1 MFEALQSAAILCSAL
16 FAGAALYI
24 NLVEHP
30 ARLQCGTEL
39 AATVF
44 GPSYKRATLMQVP
57 LAIVATISAIRLLV
71 VSWIGPMDRGC
82 PNDIRCNA
90 LYVGC
95 DYADK
100 QTVAGSGVAARFG
113 NGASPSGTLGAPACC
128 AKCCEFSRNDHFPSC
143 VSEPL
148 TGSRRPPAHFHV
160 LPKNC

>member
-57 LAIVATISAIRLLV
+57 LAIVATISAIVCWWFLGSVLWIAGALMIFAVMPFTLVVIMPTNKQLLARELQRDSATAHRLLV
-71 VSWIGPMDRGC
+71 RWGHLHAVRSAASLAATI
-82 PNDIRCNA
+82 IF
-90 LYVGC
+90 L
-95 DYADK
+95 
-100 QTVAGSGVAARFG
+100 VASL
-113 NGASPSGTLGAPACC
+113 SP
-128 AKCCEFSRNDHFPSC
+128 
-143 VSEPL
+143 
-148 TGSRRPPAHFHV
+148 
-160 LPKNC
+160 